1 MNFANLASFQ
11 GIEFADLSFC
21 VDLPRLACVFASE
34 MNVQGSV
41 RIRHDCFQSFFNK
54 THHSVNYMLLTKS
67 GNMISKLSQ

>member
-21 VDLPRLACVFASE
+21 VDLPRLACAFASE

-41 RIRHDCFQSFFNK
+41 YGMIVSKAF
-54 THHSVNYMLLTKS
+54 LTKHT
-67 GNMISKLSQ
+67 IL